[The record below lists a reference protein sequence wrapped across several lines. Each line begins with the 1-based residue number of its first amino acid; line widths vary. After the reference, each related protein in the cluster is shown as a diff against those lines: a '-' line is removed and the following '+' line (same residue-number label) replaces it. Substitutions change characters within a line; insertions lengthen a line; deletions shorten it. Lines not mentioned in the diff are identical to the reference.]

1 MTDTR
6 ASRGVHV
13 GLLLN
18 QEEVP
23 GRPAPRWTDIER
35 IATDAETLGFD
46 SLWLVDHLLWRTDP
60 WERGGSDEIGVW
72 ECWTTLAA
80 LARATTRVSLGTL
93 VTCAAYRHPV
103 LLAKMVETV
112 EEISGGRLIL
122 GIGAGD
128 YEPEYEMLGQG
139 FDRRVGRFEEALQVI
154 VPLLRTGAVDHAG
167 EFFTIPDFR
176 LRPRGPRADG
186 PPILIGTLAQRP
198 RMLRLVAQYA
208 DIWNVWAGG
217 ALEAGQLAPAREAVD
232 EACRQAGRD
241 PRTLR
246 RSAMV
251 VVSLDRSMHGR
262 PGVISGG
269 PQEIATALL
278 AYVDQGVDML
288 QIGLFPT
295 DHHALVVLGDA
306 LAAFRSAVSGPTR

>member
-1 MTDTR
+1 MYDTTGAR
-6 ASRGVHV
+6 RTQI

-23 GRPAPRWTDIER
+23 GFPEPRWTDIER
-35 IATDAETLGFD
+35 IATDAEELGFD
-46 SLWLVDHLLWRTDP
+46 SLWLVDHFLWRSDP
-60 WERGGSDEIGVW
+60 WDRGTSGELGVW

-80 LARATTRVSLGTL
+80 LARATRRMSLGTL
-93 VTCAAYRHPV
+93 VTCTAYRHPA
-103 LLAKMVETV
+103 LLAKMAETV
-112 EEISGGRLIL
+112 DEISGGRLIL
-122 GIGAGD
+122 GLGAGD
-128 YEPEYEMLGQG
+128 YEPEYRMFGQA

-154 VPLLRTGAVDHAG
+154 VPLLRTGAVDHEG
-167 EFFTIPDFR
+167 EFFSVPDFR
-176 LRPRGPRADG
+176 LRPRGPRTTG
-186 PPILIGTLAQRP
+186 PPILIGSLANRP

-217 ALEAGQLAPAREAVD
+217 ALDADQLGPARQAVD
-232 EACRQAGRD
+232 EACRQGGRD

-251 VVSLDRSMHGR
+251 VVSLDGTMRGR

-269 PQEIATALL
+269 PEEIADGLL
-278 AYVDQGVDML
+278 AYVDGGLDML

-295 DHHALVVLGDA
+295 NPDALAVLGDA
-306 LAAFRSAVSGPTR
+306 LASLRSA

>member
-1 MTDTR
+1 MTDPR
-6 ASRGVHV
+6 AKRRVDV

-23 GRPAPRWTDIER
+23 GRPAPRWSDLER
-35 IATDAETLGFD
+35 IATDAEELGLD
-46 SLWLVDHLLWRTDP
+46 SLWLVDHLLWRSDP
-60 WERGGSDEIGVW
+60 WDRGAPGDLGVW

-80 LARATTRVSLGTL
+80 VARATRRVSLGTL
-93 VTCAAYRHPV
+93 VTCTGYRHPA
-103 LLAKMVETV
+103 LLAKMAETV
-112 EEISGGRLIL
+112 DEISGGRLIL
-122 GIGAGD
+122 GVGAGD
-128 YEPEYEMLGQG
+128 YEPEYRMLGQP
-139 FDRRVGRFEEALQVI
+139 FDRRVSRFEDALRVL
-154 VPLLRTGAVDHAG
+154 VPLLRTGAVDHDG
-167 EFFTIPDFR
+167 EFFRVPDFR
-176 LRPRGPRADG
+176 LRPRGPRTSG

-198 RMLRLVAQYA
+198 RMLRLVAEHA

-217 ALEAGQLAPAREAVD
+217 ALDADQLRPACQAVD

-251 VVSLDRSMHGR
+251 VVSLDGTMQGR

-269 PQEIATALL
+269 PQEIAGALL
-278 AYVDQGVDML
+278 AYVEAGFDML

-295 DHHALVVLGDA
+295 DPDA
-306 LAAFRSAVSGPTR
+306 LGVLARAVASVRAA